1 MQIRQMDYT
10 FESALSFDE
19 GETTVPVTVGY
30 DYTPEELNYPHAPDY
45 AEEFEV
51 FVFDATGKDITL
63 DVPEEDYEI
72 ELGRAAVV
80 RQGTDI
86 TLVIYASQTQLL

>member
-10 FESALSFDE
+10 FESAVSFDE

-30 DYTPEELNYPHAPDY
+30 DYIPEELNYPHAPDY

-51 FVFDATGKDITL
+51 FVFDATGKDITV
-63 DVPEEDYEI
+63 DVPEEDY
-72 ELGRAAVV
+72 
-80 RQGTDI
+80 
-86 TLVIYASQTQLL
+86 QLLVEEAKADFKQVVEDANAY

>member
-10 FESALSFDE
+10 FESAVSFDE

-45 AEEFEV
+45 AEDFEV

-63 DVPEEDYEI
+63 DVPEEDY
-72 ELGRAAVV
+72 
-80 RQGTDI
+80 
-86 TLVIYASQTQLL
+86 QLLVEEAKADFKQVVEDANAY